1 MVQTPSRLQGNMTS
15 TFEFLGLSATDVSTL
30 LTVDLAIESQRRAF
44 SNLASGEAIL
54 AERLLMEGVEDSVAF
69 CYAARLN
76 PTSGAVC
83 KFGSM
88 NPANPAQGRPAVSAL
103 VTVLDPATGVPV
115 AVMDGTSVTTI
126 RTSAASA
133 VAVEALA
140 APGAHRL
147 AVIGSGVQAAAHVHA
162 IARVLPLTQVT
173 IWSADEAGCRALADA
188 LNTEYEFSVLT
199 ADSAAAAVTETDVV
213 ATCTTSSEPVLNNE
227 WIADGTTIV
236 SVGSFAP
243 NRFEIPRAIVERAS
257 AVVIDHRP
265 TATDQAG
272 PIVDAIAAGVLK
284 PEDLIELGD
293 ILIGRAQART
303 SPDQVIYYNSVGVGI
318 QDAAAAQAVLE
329 AARATG
335 LGQRFTL

>member
-1 MVQTPSRLQGNMTS
+1 MTS
-15 TFEFLGLSATDVSTL
+15 TLEFLGLSAADVNAL
-30 LTVDLAIESQRRAF
+30 LTVDLAIESQRQAF

-54 AERLLMEGVEDSVAF
+54 AERLLMEGVEESVAF

-76 PTSGAVC
+76 PAAGAVC

-88 NPANPAQGRPAVSAL
+88 NPANPGRGRAAVSAL
-103 VTVLDPATGVPV
+103 VTVLDPATGMPV

-162 IARVLPLTQVT
+162 IARVLPLTHVT
-173 IWSADEAGCRALADA
+173 LWSADEPGCTSLVRALAEKYD
-188 LNTEYEFSVLT
+188 FSVLV
-199 ADSAAAAVTETDVV
+199 ADTAAAAVAGADVV
-213 ATCTTSSEPVLNNE
+213 ATCTTSSEPVLQDE
-227 WIADGTTIV
+227 WISDGTTIV

-243 NRFEIPRAIVERAS
+243 NRFEIPRTIVERAH
-257 AVVIDHRP
+257 AVVVDHRP
-265 TATDQAG
+265 TATEQAG
-272 PIVDAIAAGVLK
+272 PIVDAIAAGLLA
-284 PEDLIELGD
+284 PEELIELGD
-293 ILIGRAQART
+293 VLIGRKQART
-303 SPDQVIYYNSVGVGI
+303 APDQVIYYNSVGVGI

-329 AARATG
+329 AARANG
-335 LGQRFTL
+335 SGQRFTL